1 MLISDS
7 QEQAKEVKEN
17 LKKLKDV
24 IEVDATSGVRFVIT
38 KKGVT
43 RLTGLK
49 R

>member
-7 QEQAKEVKEN
+7 HEQGKEVKEN

-24 IEVDATSGVRFVIT
+24 IEVDATSGVRFLIT